1 MKGTLIMW
9 DQRYD
14 QDAFVYGTNPN
25 DFLEAN
31 CHTIPKGGSV
41 LCLAEGEGRNAV
53 FLATQ
58 GYRVTAVDQSEVGL
72 QKAKALAEKNGVEIE
87 TVVSDLEHFDLGEN
101 IWDGI
106 VSIFA
111 HVPPAIRA
119 KLHKET
125 QSALK
130 KDGVFLLEGFTPRQ
144 PQMSGMGG
152 PPPSQKELF
161 MSLASLKEEL
171 YGLEFVVAQ
180 ETERA
185 LSEGEHHEGLCSVVQ
200 IVALKV

>member
-1 MKGTLIMW
+1 MW
-9 DQRYD
+9 NQRYD

-25 DFLEAN
+25 DFLEEN
-31 CHTIPKGGSV
+31 YHTIPKGGKV

-53 FLATQ
+53 FLAMQ
-58 GYRVTAVDQSEVGL
+58 GYRVTAVDQSKVGL
-72 QKAKALAEKNGVEIE
+72 QKAKAFAEKNGVEIE
-87 TVVSDLEHFDLGEN
+87 TIVSDLEHFDLGEN
-101 IWDGI
+101 VWDGI

-111 HVPPAIRA
+111 HVPPSIRT
-119 KLHKET
+119 KLHKVA

-130 KDGVFLLEGFTPRQ
+130 KGGVILLEGFTPRQ

-180 ETERA
+180 ETERE
-185 LSEGEHHEGLCSVVQ
+185 LSEGDHHEGLCSVVQ
-200 IVALKV
+200 IIGRKG